1 MDNKKLNV
9 YRASILPIA
18 IILVFS
24 INMFSSITPVDAQN
38 FNETSIEETKASVPI
53 KEETITETTAET
65 TIRSSET
72 TEDEEPDETE
82 ENNYEI
88 DNNLHISP
96 TPTKKR
102 KPNIMKLS
110 EKQMKKLSLA
120 DKAAAVGISVKSFK
134 NFTSVINH
142 EAGTQMEDKILVAA
156 VIWNRVRCEKFP
168 NSVNKVINQSGQFYD
183 ISKDKSGSYKDKKA
197 QLAILIAY
205 KRLKKKQIPH
215 NLLFFNSISYNTKNK
230 KRYKPYKHYGNY
242 FLKDSYCW
250 CDWCKKTQRKG
261 M

>member
-1 MDNKKLNV
+1 MNKGVKIGTVIVLFVVFLITAIVVAPSKSNNIQETYEYV
-9 YRASILPIA
+9 SNIPNAAMKTPI
-18 IILVFS
+18 VKES
-24 INMFSSITPVDAQN
+24 
-38 FNETSIEETKASVPI
+38 EET
-53 KEETITETTAET
+53 ET
-65 TIRSSET
+65 SET
-72 TEDEEPDETE
+72 TE
-82 ENNYEI
+82 ENDYEI
-88 DNNLHISP
+88 ASDFIPFP
-96 TPTKKR
+96 TEKAKEKKI
-102 KPNIMKLS
+102 NIMKLS
-110 EKQMKKLSLA
+110 EKQMKKLTLNQ
-120 DKAAAVGISVKSFK
+120 KAKAVGLSVKAFK
-134 NFTSVINH
+134 NMTSVINH

-183 ISKDKSGSYKDKKA
+183 IKKDKSGSWEDKKA

-230 KRYKPYKHYGNY
+230 RRYKPYKHYGNY

-250 CDWCKKTQRKG
+250 CDWCKKTQIKG